1 MIMKDTMKE
10 NKNYITASKLLRL
23 GNAIAWYKNQNMKSM
38 NLTSTQ
44 SEAIQ
49 YILKNKGKDRITAAD
64 LMENLELSQSTVA
77 GILRRLEQKNLIKC
91 STAPNDKRF
100 NLITVTSEG
109 LKLEEELQKT
119 AVETEN
125 IILSGMSDNEQ
136 KEFNR
141 LLQIALDNINNIRNK

>member
-1 MIMKDTMKE
+1 MKDTMKE

>member
-1 MIMKDTMKE
+1 MKE